1 MEEIQVVYLSL
12 SLSLSL
18 SVCMSVCVFLFMC
31 VLEMRDGALAQI
43 ITIREYKPKTIHQST
58 KFREATF
65 YAKTCVLSRQLVK

>member
-12 SLSLSL
+12 SLCL
-18 SVCMSVCVFLFMC
+18 SVCLYVCVFLFMC
-31 VLEMRDGALAQI
+31 VLEMRDDALAQR